1 MTGSLATR
9 IREAASSR
17 TRMKDTPGAG
27 LGGSSRMMIEPI
39 ELTYELH
46 LLPRGRVSFRRWRY
60 ELWHG
65 PQLLAA
71 GWRLSALHAQRAVGG
86 QAIRYAHR
94 VHGLHPLHPDRASSG
109 QEEAS
114 WNGRQVALESGDLR
128 VMLTPRA
135 ILDAAA

>member
-1 MTGSLATR
+1 MTGSLTDR
-9 IREAASSR
+9 IRRVASAR
-17 TRMKDTPGAG
+17 TTMGGTPGAG

-46 LLPRGRVSFRRWRY
+46 LLPRGRMPFRRWRY

-71 GWRLSALHAQRAVGG
+71 GWRLSALHAQRAVGSH
-86 QAIRYAHR
+86 AIGYAHR
-94 VHGLHPLHPDRASSG
+94 VHGLHLLHPDRVSS
-109 QEEAS
+109 QETPWTGE
-114 WNGRQVALESGDLR
+114 RVALQSGDLR

-135 ILDAAA
+135 LLDAAA